1 MLSTHKEND
10 QKLNHHIQLQPK
22 NIIYSAIFITV
33 FLWFFAGL
41 FLLKT
46 LNSIEIFL

>member
-10 QKLNHHIQLQPK
+10 QKLNHHTQLQPK

-33 FLWFFAGL
+33 FLFVFF
-41 FLLKT
+41 FVVVENIK
-46 LNSIEIFL
+46 